1 MGLGILEP
9 RHVTHI
15 PVPGS
20 VLLDTDIGTATAGP
34 EAYLKRDPNRNDI
47 ILRPQPSD
55 SPDDPLNWYV
65 RIECR

>member
-9 RHVTHI
+9 RQIAHI

-20 VLLDTDIGTATAGP
+20 VLLDTDIGTATATVGP
-34 EAYLKRDPNRNDI
+34 EAYLKRDPQRNDI

-65 RIECR
+65 